1 MVEWHLKSALDRQ
14 VHLDRPCEQMGKVL
28 RARSDHLC
36 TEQASAAVLAVNSQK
51 SPVQAHDPCPALVV
65 ERGLSDRKP
74 LLAIFDELAMGCAD
88 KRYLGIGED
97 HRDRRA
103 SGSAVAVGKSSG
115 VLSRDPALVGGLVQ
129 QRELE
134 GGIACDEDIAR
145 PHAPESGS

>member
-1 MVEWHLKSALDRQ
+1 MRRQAL
-14 VHLDRPCEQMGKVL
+14 
-28 RARSDHLC
+28 
-36 TEQASAAVLAVNSQK
+36 
-51 SPVQAHDPCPALVV
+51 
-65 ERGLSDRKP
+65 
-74 LLAIFDELAMGCAD
+74 
-88 KRYLGIGED
+88 LGIGED

-145 PHAPESGS
+145 PHAARERIIVEHGPAVGWQRRPLDADLVDVGNPSGGGEDMVEFFFAVLACLAPANDDFLRPRNMRVGVPCS